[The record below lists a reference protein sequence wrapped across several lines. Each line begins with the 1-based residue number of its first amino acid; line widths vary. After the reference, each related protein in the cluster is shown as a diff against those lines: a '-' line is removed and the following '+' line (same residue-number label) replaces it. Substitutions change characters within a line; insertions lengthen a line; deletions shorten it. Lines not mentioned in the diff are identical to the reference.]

1 MLKRMKLF
9 TSRSHKA
16 LTSIAGVNLIVKL
29 LWFTKSTKHNDSE
42 ILRDRNNGETTEN
55 SVHH

>member
-1 MLKRMKLF
+1 MFKRMKLS

-29 LWFTKSTKHNDSE
+29 LWFTKFTKHNDSE
-42 ILRDRNNGETTEN
+42 KLRERNNRETTEN

>member
-1 MLKRMKLF
+1 MLKRMKL
-9 TSRSHKA
+9 SSKA

-29 LWFTKSTKHNDSE
+29 LWFTKFTKHNDSE
-42 ILRDRNNGETTEN
+42 KLRDRNNRETTEN